1 MSTLNGKLKVKQ
13 NGQYV
18 VIHPETES
26 SLITDFASAV
36 RNTIPITTR
45 ANNAA
50 YKVGDCVF
58 VKGLPSWAYLECTQ
72 AGTTAATAPSTI
84 TTTVRLDTAITDGTA
99 KWIVRQYGVP
109 SNLALRS
116 IAKNNIAADSLL
128 YGTGANTFS
137 TTSLSSLGRTLIG
150 KTTAADM
157 RSVLGARENKQL
169 TTADIQNFDSAVS
182 NKIPVTS
189 SLGRTLIGKTTAADM
204 RSVLGARENKQLTT
218 ADIQNFDSAVSNKIP
233 VTTRANNTAYKVGDC
248 VFVKGLPSWAY
259 LECTQAGTTAA
270 TAPSTITTTVRLDT
284 AITDGTAK
292 WIVRQYGL
300 PSNPALRSII
310 KNNIVA
316 DSLLYGTGANTFA
329 ITALSSLARTL
340 LSKTTAADMRS
351 VLGAIDSSQVP
362 SGDSPSFANDVI
374 SSIGKQS
381 LSALGVRYSMTENGY
396 ICFGQLFGG
405 LILQWMDA
413 KKYFYDVDENNA
425 LNVILPITC
434 SRYVAELTDGNSKCI
449 TYGINIISGSK
460 FRVYSRD
467 DKYNTENSVGWR
479 GHVITIGF

>member
-137 TTSLSSLGRTLIG
+137 TTSL
-150 KTTAADM
+150 
-157 RSVLGARENKQL
+157 
-169 TTADIQNFDSAVS
+169 
-182 NKIPVTS
+182 S